1 MSLAMYASP
10 ITNDYDNQSNAVAAK
25 KALRNKQQQ
34 QQQQQQQA
42 NSSNNTERV
51 NTVLKSI
58 NQRGNGLDPTGY
70 NENDN
75 ALGDFKPIP
84 PPISVGAQRTGSYDT
99 YERTTRGE
107 KLEPSAQNDEDMDNL
122 SISNHFNTQQVEAY
136 IKSLI
141 PGLNY
146 KGSGSGSSAQESTN
160 NVKFADTDRRN
171 SVVNTYESDSSP
183 QTIVEKLDYL
193 INLLEEQQAEKT
205 NNITEEIILYA
216 FLGIF
221 IIFLVDSFSRVG
233 RYVR

>member
-10 ITNDYDNQSNAVAAK
+10 ITNDYDNQANAVAAK
-25 KALRNKQQQ
+25 RALRNKQQQ
-34 QQQQQQQA
+34 QQQQQA
-42 NSSNNTERV
+42 NSANNTERV

-58 NQRGNGLDPTGY
+58 NQRGNGSVSQDPIGY

-75 ALGDFKPIP
+75 DLGDFKPIP
-84 PPISVGAQRTGSYDT
+84 APISIGAQRAGSYDT
-99 YERTTRGE
+99 YEKTTRAE
-107 KLEPSAQNDEDMDNL
+107 KSEPSAQNDGDMDNL
-122 SISNHFNTQQVEAY
+122 SINNHFNNQQVETY

-141 PGLNY
+141 PGLNH
-146 KGSGSGSSAQESTN
+146 KGSGAPESKN
-160 NVKFADTDRRN
+160 NVKITDDNRSN

-221 IIFLVDSFSRVG
+221 IIFLVDSFARVG